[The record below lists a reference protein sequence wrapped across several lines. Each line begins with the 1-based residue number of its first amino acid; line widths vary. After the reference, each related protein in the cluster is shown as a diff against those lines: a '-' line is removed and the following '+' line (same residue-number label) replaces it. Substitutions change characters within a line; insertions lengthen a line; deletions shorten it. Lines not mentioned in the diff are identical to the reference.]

1 MLNSCPDSST
11 FNFQHSMFVVNPIDK
26 HAFDS
31 DTWVLDRC
39 HKPYSP
45 FYIFI
50 TSITSIKHTFVQL
63 PNKEKVLV
71 THIGTIQVPATL
83 VLKDVLCVPSIT
95 FNLISI
101 TKLTKTMSCCLIFL
115 SEFCFIQD
123 LLCWK

>member
-11 FNFQHSMFVVNPIDK
+11 FNFQHSMFVVNPLDK

-31 DTWVLDRC
+31 DTWVLDTGATN
-39 HKPYSP
+39 HIVHSTS
-45 FYIFI
+45 FF

-71 THIGTIQVPATL
+71 THTGTIQVPATL

-101 TKLTKTMSCCLIFL
+101 TKLTKTMS
-115 SEFCFIQD
+115 
-123 LLCWK
+123 LLPHFSV